1 MIKVGITGGIGSGKT
16 IICKVIET
24 MGYPVYYA
32 DEKAKF
38 LINTNKNI
46 ISALK
51 NKFGDDIYSSVNLLN
66 KERLAQLIFNHPE
79 NLQFVN
85 QLVHPEVINDFLSW
99 SEKQKSTIVFQEAA
113 LIIEA
118 EVYKKLDY
126 TISVIAP
133 EEIRINRVI
142 ERDNTSREDVINR
155 MKNQVTDEIRT
166 EISDFII
173 YNDDKQLILPQIL
186 NILKQITV

>member
-32 DEKAKF
+32 DEKAKI

-142 ERDNTSREDVINR
+142 ERDNTSKEDVINR